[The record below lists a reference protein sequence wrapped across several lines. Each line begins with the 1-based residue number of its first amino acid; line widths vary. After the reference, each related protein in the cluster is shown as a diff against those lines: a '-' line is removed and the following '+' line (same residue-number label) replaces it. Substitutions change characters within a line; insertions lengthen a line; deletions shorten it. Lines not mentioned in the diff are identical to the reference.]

1 VFSTMIHCEF
11 PKSLPKVCARLG
23 AEKSTFQTE
32 ALEGHD
38 AFIVERNTSE
48 VIG

>member
-1 VFSTMIHCEF
+1 MIACEF
-11 PKSLPKVCARLG
+11 PMSLPEISVLLG
-23 AEKSTFQTE
+23 AETPTFPID

>member
-1 VFSTMIHCEF
+1 MIDSEF
-11 PKSLPKVCARLG
+11 PKSLQKVCVRLS
-23 AEKSTFQTE
+23 AETAD
-32 ALEGHD
+32 ALGGHD

>member
-1 VFSTMIHCEF
+1 MIHCEF
-11 PKSLPKVCARLG
+11 PKSLPKVCVRLG
-23 AEKSTFQTE
+23 SVTYTFRPD
-32 ALEGHD
+32 ALGGHD